1 MHASNPGHVVTY
13 ARSVSL
19 DTDGVTGEVDDSQND
34 SEAAWEADP
43 AGVFFSDRFNVHPD
57 VMAEY
62 GAFDISVV
70 SDLPVFIDP
79 FLLFNSE
86 QPEHI
91 ALHDQILEYLRFLRD
106 QADQQLPLGLIKS
119 WYTFS
124 EVKQNWLGFTVSG
137 NAGHGLGAAF
147 AKSLHSA
154 LGDILSNFGNE
165 TITTSSHLEK
175 LALIRPGV
183 GRDTISDFTTNLIK
197 HFLLRYT
204 ETFAAAH
211 LASDDVRKTAVPRA
225 AFNYGTKTWMTRAYA
240 LPWTA
245 GDFVILTP
253 ATLLTKDDT
262 WINRNDMIGS
272 FDVLPNVVDDE
283 QLRAD
288 VSLYL
293 GQQLSR
299 KPSAREIADAR
310 ARTILHFPELI
321 DCYIRLKEDTGD
333 QAVATSREKV
343 DETQRLLRDQV
354 QTAAR
359 DLSAKTNLFAK
370 PWTSF
375 DEAMAAVQTFQQYV
389 ERQDGWRVI
398 NRGNGQPFASEAE
411 VQGFFGLLLQPSR
424 FDVNREPNNGRGP
437 VDFKISMGLDKTLI
451 EFKLAKS
458 SSLERNLDK
467 QVAVYEAANKT
478 KSSVAVVICYTAADQ
493 AKVKRVAQ
501 RLGLDK
507 PDARPLVV
515 IDARSDNKPSA
526 SKA

>member
-1 MHASNPGHVVTY
+1 MTPPT
-13 ARSVSL
+13 SVPL
-19 DTDGVTGEVDDSQND
+19 HTDGVTGSYVDDSQD
-34 SEAAWEADP
+34 DLEAAWVAD
-43 AGVFFSDRFNVHPD
+43 AGGVFFSDRFNVHPD

-62 GAFDISVV
+62 GAYDISVV
-70 SDLPVFIDP
+70 ADLPVFIDP

-86 QPEHI
+86 QPEHL
-91 ALHDQILEYLRFLRD
+91 ALHDQILDYLRFLRA
-106 QADQQLPLGLIKS
+106 QAEQQLPPGLIKS

-124 EVKQNWLGFTVSG
+124 EVKQTWLGFTVDG
-137 NAGHGLGAAF
+137 NAGHGLGRAF

-211 LASDDVRKTAVPRA
+211 LSPGDVRKIAVPRA
-225 AFNYGTKTWMTRAYA
+225 AFNYGTQTWMTRTYT

-253 ATLLTKDDT
+253 TALLTKDDT

-272 FDVLPNVVDDE
+272 FDALPDVVDDD

-288 VSLYL
+288 VGRYL

-299 KPSAREIADAR
+299 TPSAREIADAR

-321 DCYIRLKEDTGD
+321 DCYIRLKEDAGD
-333 QAVATSREKV
+333 QAVATSRDKV
-343 DETQRLLRDQV
+343 DETQRLLRDRV
-354 QTAAR
+354 QAAAR
-359 DLSAKTNLFAK
+359 DLTAKTDFFAK

-375 DEAMAAVQTFQQYV
+375 DEAMAAVRTFKRYV
-389 ERQDGWRVI
+389 EHQDGWRVV
-398 NRGNGQPFASEAE
+398 NRGECRPFASESE
-411 VQGFFGLLLQPSR
+411 VQSFFGLLLQPSR

-437 VDFKISMGLDKTLI
+437 VDFKISMGLDKALI

-467 QVAVYEAANKT
+467 QIAVYEAANKT

-493 AKVKRVAQ
+493 AKVERVVKK
-501 RLGLDK
+501 LGLDK